1 MWSDKL
7 RRQTHIKI
15 KSCIER
21 DKQEEQIGS
30 SAKSNQRRWGN
41 LKGNS
46 TLGQIFFFNHGL
58 RLKALFPPWFLWNL
72 IWDTPE
78 LKLSCKFLFF
88 CLICLF
94 YFSWFSSSRIFYSFY
109 IPLICVFL
117 LPSMSFIPLLNV
129 FNISFTALYNSYI
142 LKAVIKIKFHCL
154 DQPWLSLP
162 MLSKSIAQVLLIVNS
177 PSIIPLG
184 CAGGCQISLTEL
196 VLTSGNK
203 MPTGGPGTV
212 TANEKSLGKNII
224 HNRNPVI

>member
-1 MWSDKL
+1 MQN
-7 RRQTHIKI
+7 QTRGDGEIWREIPLLVKNI
-15 KSCIER
+15 
-21 DKQEEQIGS
+21 
-30 SAKSNQRRWGN
+30 
-41 LKGNS
+41 
-46 TLGQIFFFNHGL
+46 FFNHGL
-58 RLKALFPPWFLWNL
+58 RLKALFPPSFLWNL
-72 IWDTPE
+72 ISDTPE

-94 YFSWFSSSRIFYSFY
+94 YFNWFSSSRIFYSFY

-154 DQPWLSLP
+154 DQPRLSLP
-162 MLSKSIAQVLLIVNS
+162 MLSRSIVEVLLIVNS

-184 CAGGCQISLTEL
+184 CAGGCQISLTEV

-212 TANEKSLGKNII
+212 TANEKSLAKNII